1 MLLTTSERKTS
12 TAFVTWSSLWVVL
25 SSLLVQNVHAATS
38 DDWRSQSIYQL
49 ITDRFARTD
58 GSTTYA
64 CNNTEQLYCGGTFQG
79 IINQLDYIQDMGF
92 TAIWI
97 SPVVQNINE
106 TTKYGQG
113 YHGFWSQDITKIN
126 EHFGTADDLK
136 LLSSTLH
143 DRGMYLM
150 IDVVINDMA
159 YAGKGSAVD
168 YSSLVPFDKEEYFHP
183 FCYISD
189 YTKPTNFQNCW
200 LGDDIVSLPDLD
212 TESDFVKQTWG
223 TWVTEMVANYS
234 LDGLRIDA
242 AKHVDKPFWPGFQEA
257 ANTFTIGEVFDELPA
272 NACEWAVDA
281 LSSVLNYPAWYYITS
296 ILSNSTNGMGSLDY
310 QFDQT
315 QQNCY
320 DTTLLGTFSENH
332 DVARFGS
339 YTSDEAQRKN
349 ALTFDFFTD
358 GIPVVYY
365 GAEQGFDGG
374 GDPQNRGALWLN
386 PGGYDK
392 TSTLYQLIKTLNT
405 ARNAVNNY
413 MISTNYSNW
422 SPYWAY
428 KSSVIY
434 KADDILVFR
443 KGLVHSVVT
452 AITNVGTEGAT
463 VGPYYIGD
471 NGADTKFSEGNL
483 LIEILSC
490 NSTVAGIGGTFTIT
504 LTKGEPQVW
513 VSGSLLVNTTLCPTP
528 MKNVNKTQTATK
540 TTTSSLSSHISP
552 SSMLSF
558 LTVCVL
564 SSLFL
569 FF

>member
-1 MLLTTSERKTS
+1 MLTTSERRNS
-12 TAFVTWSSLWVVL
+12 TAFVTWSMLWVVL
-25 SSLLVQNVHAATS
+25 LTSFVNDVHAATS
-38 DDWRSQSIYQL
+38 DDWRSQSIYQI

-64 CNNTEQLYCGGTFQG
+64 CNNTAQLYCGGTFQG
-79 IINQLDYIQDMGF
+79 IINHLDYIQGMGF

-126 EHFGTADDLK
+126 EHFGTPDDLK

-150 IDVVINDMA
+150 IDAVINDMA

-168 YSSLVPFDKEEYFHP
+168 YSTLVPFNKKEYFHP

-189 YTKPTNFQNCW
+189 YSNATNFQNCW
-200 LGDDIVSLPDLD
+200 LGDDTVSLPDLD
-212 TESDFVKQTWG
+212 TESDFVKQTWE

-242 AKHVDKPFWPGFQEA
+242 AKHVDKPFWPGFQQA
-257 ANTFTIGEVFDELPA
+257 ANTFTIGEVFDELPT

-296 ILSNSTNGMGSLDY
+296 ILSNSSNGMGSLNY

-315 QQNCY
+315 QRYCY

-339 YTSDEAQRKN
+339 YSSDVSQRKN

-358 GIPVVYY
+358 GIPIVYY
-365 GAEQGFDGG
+365 GAEQGLDGKD
-374 GDPQNRGALWLN
+374 DPQNRGALWLN
-386 PGGYDK
+386 PTGYD
-392 TSTLYQLIKTLNT
+392 TTAVLYQHIKTMNT
-405 ARNAVNNY
+405 ARNALNNY
-413 MISTNYSNW
+413 MIATNYSNW

-428 KSSVIY
+428 KASVI
-434 KADDILVFR
+434 KQTDDVLVFR
-443 KGLVHSVVT
+443 KGMVHSIVT
-452 AITNVGTEGAT
+452 ALTNVGTEGAA
-463 VGPYYIGD
+463 VGPYYIE
-471 NGADTKFSEGNL
+471 DTNFSEGNL
-483 LIEILSC
+483 LIEIFSC
-490 NSTVAGIGGTFTIT
+490 NSTVAGVGGTFTLT
-504 LTKGEPQVW
+504 LTNGEPQVW
-513 VSGSLLVNTTLCPTP
+513 MPGALLVNTTLCPTP
-528 MKNVNKTQTATK
+528 MKNVNKTHASIST
-540 TTTSSLSSHISP
+540 SLSSHTSP
-552 SSMLSF
+552 SLGPIFTAF
-558 LTVCVL
+558 LL
-564 SSLFL
+564 SSLF
-569 FF
+569 FFS

>member
-1 MLLTTSERKTS
+1 MLLTTSEGKTS
-12 TAFVTWSSLWVVL
+12 TAFVSWSMLWVAFL
-25 SSLLVQNVHAATS
+25 SSFVQDVHAATS
-38 DDWRSQSIYQL
+38 DDWRSQSIYQI

-58 GSTTYA
+58 GSTTFA
-64 CNNTEQLYCGGTFQG
+64 CNNTAELYCGGTFQG

-97 SPVVQNINE
+97 SPVVQNINQ
-106 TTKYGQG
+106 TTAYGQG

-126 EHFGTADDLK
+126 EHFGTPDDLK

-150 IDVVINDMA
+150 IDAVINDMA
-159 YAGKGSAVD
+159 YAGPGSETD
-168 YSSLVPFDKEEYFHP
+168 YSTLVPFNKKEYFHP
-183 FCYISD
+183 FCYITD
-189 YTKPTNFQNCW
+189 YSNATNFQNCW
-200 LGDDIVSLPDLD
+200 LGDDTVSLPDLD
-212 TESDFVKQTWG
+212 TESDFVKQTWE
-223 TWVTEMVANYS
+223 TWVSEMVANYS

-242 AKHVDKPFWPGFQEA
+242 AKHVDKPFWPGFQKA
-257 ANTFTIGEVFDELPA
+257 ANTFTIGEVFDELPI

-296 ILSNSTNGMGSLDY
+296 ILSNSTNGMGSLSY

-339 YTSDEAQRKN
+339 YTSDPSQRKN

-386 PGGYDK
+386 PTGYDN
-392 TSTLYQLIKTLNT
+392 TSTLYQHIKTMNT

-428 KSSVIY
+428 KASVIY
-434 KADDILVFR
+434 QADDALIFR
-443 KGLVHSVVT
+443 KGNVHSIVT
-452 AITNVGTEGAT
+452 AITNVGTQGGT

-471 NGADTKFSEGNL
+471 TNFSDGIL

-490 NSTVAGIGGTFTIT
+490 NSTVTGIGGTFTLT
-504 LTKGEPQVW
+504 LTNGEPQVW
-513 VSGSLLVNTTLCPTP
+513 IPGNLLVNTTLCPKP
-528 MKNVNKTQTATK
+528 MKNVNKTQAATIK
-540 TTTSSLSSHISP
+540 SLSSHTSP
-552 SSMLSF
+552 SSVLPFFTACLLSA
-558 LTVCVL
+558 
-564 SSLFL
+564 L
-569 FF
+569 FFVSQ